1 MNPIQRE
8 CSTRGITRL
17 CHFTQSRNLAHIF
30 GDSYGLCSTRT
41 LQVNNMPHNPTD
53 PDRYDGRDDLVCCSI
68 EYPNTYY
75 FYNVRNKE
83 LLFKD
88 WVVLLIDPSYLWNSE
103 TCFCP
108 CNTARLCGIYIQAG
122 PQGFRS
128 LYATTSPG
136 ISFSRPAGHLPA
148 APTDIQAEV
157 LLKDPIP
164 LEFIIGIAVQSEEQA
179 QREVCRLNLQGISIN
194 KPIYIAPDFFQRSTL
209 LNTYGTGLIQ
219 RGVRATETLYKNGG
233 RHGR

>member
-1 MNPIQRE
+1 
-8 CSTRGITRL
+8 
-17 CHFTQSRNLAHIF
+17 
-30 GDSYGLCSTRT
+30 
-41 LQVNNMPHNPTD
+41 MPHNPTD

-75 FYNVRNKE
+75 FVKVRE
-83 LLFKD
+83 HDRLFKD
-88 WVVLLIDPSYLWNSE
+88 WVVLLIDPSYLWHPE

-108 CNTARLCGIYIQAG
+108 CNAARSRGGYIQTG
-122 PQGFRS
+122 LNGFSS

-164 LEFIIGIAVQSEEQA
+164 LESIIGIAVQSEKQA
-179 QREVCRLNLQGISIN
+179 QREVCRLNLQGISID

-219 RGVRATETLYKNGG
+219 RGVRATETLYRNGG
-233 RHGR
+233 HHDR